1 MSRSKKY
8 KQITLSKCDLKTAEM
23 SAKHT
28 CMGRIEIVTGYLN
41 VNRIAPV
48 MLLQFSIVIKAA
60 FIS

>member
-1 MSRSKKY
+1 MSG
-8 KQITLSKCDLKTAEM
+8 
-23 SAKHT
+23 KHA

-41 VNRIAPV
+41 VNYIVPV